1 MKIYLIILLQVLSL
15 FGYGQILTPTAM
27 GSAGS
32 SRSNGNILLEDQLGS
47 LLISVI
53 TTQSFMLTEGFVQPD
68 AGTMSG
74 TNVYVNDVIL
84 DGGNFLLDAAGR
96 SVSSSAAL
104 LEYTMG
110 EFACITL
117 FNSANLLTQGLLQP
131 KSCTPILTLTPAN
144 LPLMGSYQARDEIII
159 SGLMQVK
166 DHNVIFNAPVVTVVN
181 VLDVKSN
188 RQAVAN
194 GTGCA
199 TN

>member
-1 MKIYLIILLQVLSL
+1 
-15 FGYGQILTPTAM
+15 M

-47 LLISVI
+47 LTVSVI
-53 TTQSFMLTEGFVQPD
+53 TTQSFMYTEGFVQPD
-68 AGTMSG
+68 AGTLSG
-74 TNVYVNDVIL
+74 TNIYVNDVIL
-84 DGGNFLLDAAGR
+84 DGGSFLLDASGS
-96 SVSSSAAL
+96 SVSNSAAL

-110 EFACITL
+110 EFACNTL
-117 FNSANLLTQGLLQP
+117 FNNPNMLTQGLLQP

-181 VLDVKSN
+181 SLDVKSN
-188 RQAVAN
+188 RQAIAN
-194 GTGCA
+194 GTGCV